1 MTILKMGGGSMD
13 LPTAKAGDT
22 TVVLLGDLLKSG
34 RLLSIIDVRLTADY
48 VQAYRRAYNGE
59 GIEFI
64 VNYLIGAH
72 ISEEEAREQWARA
85 MESSVL
91 SAFNTR
97 SGKGHQALTSNEKSL
112 IAENICRRVICRDVA
127 LKREMANKYVE
138 KLYVVLGEGNSI
150 GIPEGVL
157 QMSHGEIVFRE
168 VVDNVQRDII

>member
-1 MTILKMGGGSMD
+1 MGGGSMD
-13 LPTAKAGDT
+13 LPTAKAGPT

-34 RLLSIIDVRLTADY
+34 RLLSINDVKLAADY
-48 VQAYRRAYNGE
+48 LEAYRRAYNGE
-59 GIEFI
+59 GIEFV

-85 MESSVL
+85 LESSVL

-97 SGKGHQALTSNEKSL
+97 SDSDRQSLTNNEKGL
-112 IAENICRRVICRDVA
+112 IAENICRRIICRDVA
-127 LKREMANKYVE
+127 LKREMANRYVE

-157 QMSHGEIVFRE
+157 QMTNGEIVLRE
-168 VVDNVQRDII
+168 VVDNVQRDIV